1 MATDARAEEPAP
13 DLEAAGGAFGDVLCA
28 LDGTAESLAAVEH
41 GAALAAPAGRVTL
54 LVVTSYEDEGELRSP
69 AIGPGRAKEVL
80 DEAIALC
87 GAAGV
92 ESSVEVDPAGPPAQ
106 VVLDWAEGHGLL
118 ALGAPATSW
127 FGSMFAGGVGVTAEG
142 FFDKPMLLA
151 RSTPSGGRFAS
162 PVAVASDGA
171 EGSDELVRLAARVAR
186 SQGASL
192 VLVHAR
198 SRSKAKS
205 RRIEEQS
212 QELGRAMDGA
222 FELRL
227 LDGSPRSAIVEA
239 VADAGASLVMLGTRR
254 LHGMRMVGSVSRRVV
269 HQAGCSVLIVPPE
282 SLPATS

>member
-1 MATDARAEEPAP
+1 MGRR
-13 DLEAAGGAFGDVLCA
+13 
-28 LDGTAESLAAVEH
+28 SLR
-41 GAALAAPAGRVTL
+41 PRGRVTL
-54 LVVTSYEDEGELRSP
+54 LVVTSYESEGELRSP

-127 FGSMFAGGVGVTAEG
+127 FGSMFVGGVGVTAEG

-171 EGSDELVRLAARVAR
+171 EASDELVRLAARVAR

-198 SRSKAKS
+198 SRSSAKS

-212 QELGRAMDGA
+212 QELERAMDGA

-227 LDGSPRSAIVEA
+227 
-239 VADAGASLVMLGTRR
+239 VARQPALGDRRGDRRRGGLARRARQPPPARHAHGREREPPGGASGRLLGPDRAAR
-254 LHGMRMVGSVSRRVV
+254 EPARDFVV
-269 HQAGCSVLIVPPE
+269 VAAASP
-282 SLPATS
+282 